1 MQHLIVCI
9 GTGISLGLFPLSSSI
24 YRRIDLRAI
33 DNEFDHRTSARFGEY
48 QEKYPHI
55 YSTLEMY
62 TVLQSSAY
70 IVRALY
76 YLAYAQRAPTKA

>member
-1 MQHLIVCI
+1 MQHLCI

-24 YRRIDLRAI
+24 YRRIDLRAT

-62 TVLQSSAY
+62 RVLQSSAY
-70 IVRALY
+70 NIVRALY
-76 YLAYAQRAPTKA
+76 YLAYAQRAPAKA